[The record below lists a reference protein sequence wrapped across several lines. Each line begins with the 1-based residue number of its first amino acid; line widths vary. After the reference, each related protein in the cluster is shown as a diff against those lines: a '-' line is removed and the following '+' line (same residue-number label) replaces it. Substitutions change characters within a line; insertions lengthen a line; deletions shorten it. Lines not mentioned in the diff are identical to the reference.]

1 MYGIE
6 ADEVDDDVKKL
17 LEHVDDEVEDAVVI
31 LDQRQL
37 PIEVEVVDDDIK
49 LLLIADVKDEIDVNE
64 FLFLGIL

>member
-1 MYGIE
+1 MCGIE
-6 ADEVDDDVKKL
+6 ADEVDDDVKEL
-17 LEHVDDEVEDAVVI
+17 LENVDDELEDVVVI

-49 LLLIADVKDEIDVNE
+49 LLLIADVNDEIDVDE

>member
-1 MYGIE
+1 M
-6 ADEVDDDVKKL
+6 
-17 LEHVDDEVEDAVVI
+17 DDEVEDAVVI

-49 LLLIADVKDEIDVNE
+49 LLLIADVSDEIDVNE